1 MCECDR
7 EFAVKLGA
15 AWKDDEFDEQ
25 LWFNAKNIQRHKK
38 IGNPLKKY
46 QQVCKKKSNLPNN
59 HECCGRA
66 LYNPIMSDCCVND
79 IVSIGSC

>member
-25 LWFNAKNIQRHKK
+25 LWFNAKNIQRHNTVVLAVYIIFILIKSYFVSKK
-38 IGNPLKKY
+38 PKISSL
-46 QQVCKKKSNLPNN
+46 
-59 HECCGRA
+59 
-66 LYNPIMSDCCVND
+66 
-79 IVSIGSC
+79 GSRWGKRVILSPFG